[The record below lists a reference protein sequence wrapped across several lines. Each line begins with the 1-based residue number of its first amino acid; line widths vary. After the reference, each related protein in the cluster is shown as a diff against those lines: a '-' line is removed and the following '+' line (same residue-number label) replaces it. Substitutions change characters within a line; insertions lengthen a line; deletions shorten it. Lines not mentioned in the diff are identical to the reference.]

1 MLQLDVRSIIPKEK
15 HPRIMA
21 EFGNLAIGESLELI
35 NDHNPI
41 PLYHYF
47 NAEMPEQFLWEYLED
62 GPEIWRVK
70 ISRK

>member
-1 MLQLDVRSIIPKEK
+1 MISLDVRPIIPKEK
-15 HPRIMA
+15 HPLIIST
-21 EFGNLAIGESLELI
+21 FDSLTIGESFELI

-47 NAEMPEQFLWEYLED
+47 NAEKPKQFNWEYLEE